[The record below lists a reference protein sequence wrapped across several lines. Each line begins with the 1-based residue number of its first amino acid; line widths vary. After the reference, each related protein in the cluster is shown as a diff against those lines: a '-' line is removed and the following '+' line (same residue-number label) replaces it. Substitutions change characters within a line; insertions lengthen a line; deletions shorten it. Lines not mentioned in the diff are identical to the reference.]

1 MFFFE
6 RFIKKRD
13 INKICIIG
21 NIKENYRLQPE
32 NGLNICPFLSV
43 QSDNQLLSLS
53 DDLMKTV
60 NSNLDDI
67 RTVFKEINVIMQKR
81 FKENNVDL
89 E

>member
-1 MFFFE
+1 M
-6 RFIKKRD
+6 
-13 INKICIIG
+13 
-21 NIKENYRLQPE
+21 
-32 NGLNICPFLSV
+32 
-43 QSDNQLLSLS
+43 LSLS